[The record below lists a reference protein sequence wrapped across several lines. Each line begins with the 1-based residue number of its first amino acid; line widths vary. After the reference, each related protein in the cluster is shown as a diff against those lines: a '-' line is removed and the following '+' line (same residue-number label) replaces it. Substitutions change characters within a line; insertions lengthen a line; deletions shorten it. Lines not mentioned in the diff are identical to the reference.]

1 MPKRAMVLAA
11 GLGARMRPLTDGRP
25 KALVEVM
32 GRPLIDHALDRLA
45 AAGVSPAVVNLHHF
59 ADQLEAHLTKRT
71 APRIVIS
78 DERKELL
85 NTGGGIA
92 RALLQ
97 LGEAP
102 FFLLNSDSF
111 WVEGDASNLTRL
123 ADRFDGRRMDALLLL
138 APVAAAIGYEGNG
151 DYFVEDEGRIR
162 RRLGGDKAPYI
173 YAGAAI
179 LSPALFR
186 GAPDGAF
193 PLTPLFDRAEQVGRL
208 CGLALEGLF
217 LHVGTPAAVV
227 AAEEAI
233 RAARL

>member
-1 MPKRAMVLAA
+1 
-11 GLGARMRPLTDGRP
+11 
-25 KALVEVM
+25 VEVM

-59 ADQLEAHLTKRT
+59 ADQLQAHLTRRG
-71 APRIVIS
+71 APKIIIS

-111 WVEGDASNLTRL
+111 WVEGNASNLTRL
-123 ADRFDGRRMDALLLL
+123 ADRFDAKRMDALLLL
-138 APVAAAIGYEGNG
+138 APIAAAIGYEGNG
-151 DYFVEDEGRIR
+151 DYFLEQEGCTR
-162 RRLGGDKAPYI
+162 RRLGGDKAPFI

-186 GAPDGAF
+186 GAPNGAF
-193 PLTPLFDRAEQVGRL
+193 PLTPLFDRAERAGRL

-217 LHVGTPAAVV
+217 LHVGTPAAIA